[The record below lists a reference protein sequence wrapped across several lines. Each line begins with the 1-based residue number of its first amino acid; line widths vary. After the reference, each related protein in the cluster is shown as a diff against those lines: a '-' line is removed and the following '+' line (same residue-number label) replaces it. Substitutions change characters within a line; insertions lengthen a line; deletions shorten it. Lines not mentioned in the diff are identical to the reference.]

1 MALNGLLIYFIKYNV
16 NFLNIKLK
24 PYISIKMNYDFK
36 SNWNDIIISLLS
48 DKKIKKSI
56 KKGIIDYINYG
67 NCSEDIIYDSDK
79 CPASYERCDG
89 WDTYISDFED
99 KLTEKFK
106 KTGYLKKP
114 DI

>member
-1 MALNGLLIYFIKYNV
+1 
-16 NFLNIKLK
+16 
-24 PYISIKMNYDFK
+24 MNYDFK